1 MMKCWAAILL
11 PLGLAA
17 SPPAWAKSIAVQ
29 ATLKPLPHTHSKG
42 TGTLTGSF
50 NQSTHQ
56 FAWNIVYQNLS
67 SPVVS
72 AKIHGPSHPGHDAP
86 VILPLPPP
94 LGSPILGVVNVTGKT
109 SADITGGYAYA
120 ELGTDKHP
128 AGELRGR
135 IKRGK

>member
-1 MMKCWAAILL
+1 MTYWAALML
-11 PLGLAA
+11 PLSLAA
-17 SPPAWAKSIAVQ
+17 APLAWANAVPVH

-42 TGTLTGSF
+42 AGRLTGSF
-50 NQSTHQ
+50 DQSTHE
-56 FAWNIVYQNLS
+56 FSWHVVYRNLS
-67 SPVVS
+67 SPVAS

-109 SADITGGYAYA
+109 AAEITGGDAYV

-135 IKRGK
+135 IKRGT